1 MRRGLHV
8 ILPLLALVAVAVAC
22 GDGDSGDNKSDV
34 SPTAEVT
41 ATTEV
46 TVTPDVAE
54 TPITEIPPDVTPTVV
69 VTAVPG
75 TQLAIA
81 PQNVQT
87 FLSQFVDTVP
97 TPVDCDY
104 DAETALV
111 DCTEAEAGKFQL
123 SPQAPESVLSC
134 AAGVL
139 DNKVVWIR
147 CITDLS
153 ILFYEVAGE

>member
-34 SPTAEVT
+34 SPISEATAEG
-41 ATTEV
+41 
-46 TVTPDVAE
+46 TVTPGL
-54 TPITEIPPDVTPTVV
+54 EIPPDVTPTVV

-81 PQNVQT
+81 PQNVET
-87 FLSQFVDTVP
+87 FLTQFVDTVP

-111 DCTEAEAGKFQL
+111 DCTEAEAGTFQL